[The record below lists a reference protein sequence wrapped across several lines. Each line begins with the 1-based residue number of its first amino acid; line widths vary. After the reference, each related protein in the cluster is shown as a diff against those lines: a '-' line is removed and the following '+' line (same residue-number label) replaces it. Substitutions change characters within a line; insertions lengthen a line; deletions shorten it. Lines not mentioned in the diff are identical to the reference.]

1 MEEGKE
7 MERLPWE
14 PETGLTGAEPAGADL
29 TGAESTEV
37 LAFAQYRDLE
47 KAADRTAVKIKEG
60 FLEMGYILKVARD
73 TDILA
78 GSGYISHEE
87 FAEKR
92 YGLDKGTVSRYIRIV
107 ERFSVGGNSHVL
119 QEGYKNIGFAKLS
132 LMLHMPDAIAEEITA
147 GYSKQEVQ
155 AIKEEVEAERK
166 VSDIELAIEAA
177 EDAQAQEKKPAGLL
191 EQALRQ
197 FGRENPDIY
206 RRLHKHSGDIRMILE
221 ILAPQGEA
229 IHMVRIPGTGRLML
243 SLSGDSINVTSVRT
257 WEKERCTPYDVLAA
271 VYEIC
276 HHGTVEDSYLQEYG
290 ETLEPEPAAGEKKKE
305 GPAPAQ
311 PKAKEKRKESK
322 VTKAAPRKKSEAA
335 AVRKPEEVPNPDETG
350 KPEEEQLP
358 GQMEVMDYPEAIPD
372 AHYEELSAEREEH
385 SLEESAGQMKV
396 EESAGSGMP
405 AAESGT
411 MVAESGTP
419 AAGAGDLEDGTAP
432 EAGMKDQAESP
443 ENAESTKCGVL
454 QDASFSGETGK
465 DCGEDTVMEL
475 QMEAEGH
482 LDCLKQYFTVWDR
495 KPIPVEMLEYA
506 YREAICLASVLH
518 RMIED
523 GKGVENGEE
532 HHAQ

>member
-1 MEEGKE
+1 MEERKE

-14 PETGLTGAEPAGADL
+14 LEAGTAEPG
-29 TGAESTEV
+29 STEV
-37 LAFAQYRDLE
+37 LAFARYPDLE
-47 KAADRTAVKIKEG
+47 AAADRTAVKIKEG

-78 GSGYISHEE
+78 GSGYATHEE

-155 AIKEEVEAERK
+155 AIKEEVEAERE

-177 EDAQAQEKKPAGLL
+177 EGAQAQEKKPAGLL

-197 FGRENPDIY
+197 FGRENPDVY
-206 RRLHKHSGDIRMILE
+206 RRLHKHSGNIRMILE
-221 ILAPQGEA
+221 VLAPQGEA

-243 SLSGDSINVTSVRT
+243 SLSGDSINVTNVRT
-257 WEKERCTPYDVLAA
+257 WEKEKCTPYDVLAA

-276 HHGTVEDSYLQEYG
+276 HHGTVEDSWLQEYG
-290 ETLEPEPAAGEKKKE
+290 EPMEQEPSAGEKNRQE
-305 GPAPAQ
+305 PASAH
-311 PKAKEKRKESK
+311 PKTKEKRKESK
-322 VTKAAPRKKSEAA
+322 VTKAAPRKKPEAA
-335 AVRKPEEVPNPDETG
+335 AVRKPEEPRKPDGTE

-372 AHYEELSAEREEH
+372 AHYEELSAEREEP
-385 SLEESAGQMKV
+385 SLEESAGQMT
-396 EESAGSGMP
+396 EEEP
-405 AAESGT
+405 AESGT
-411 MVAESGTP
+411 MVVESGTTATEFGP
-419 AAGAGDLEDGTAP
+419 MEEEYGTMTAGAGDLADGTAP
-432 EAGMKDQAESP
+432 ETEESP
-443 ENAESTKCGVL
+443 EKEIENQVEGPENGGAMK
-454 QDASFSGETGK
+454 ETVWK
-465 DCGEDTVMEL
+465 DSEEKSIMEL

-482 LDCLKQYFTVWDR
+482 LDCLKKYFTVWDR
-495 KPIPVEMLEYA
+495 KPMSVEMLGYA
-506 YREAICLASVLH
+506 YREAISLASVLH
-518 RMIED
+518 RMMEN
-523 GKGVENGEE
+523 GEGAENGEE
-532 HHAQ
+532 YHAQ